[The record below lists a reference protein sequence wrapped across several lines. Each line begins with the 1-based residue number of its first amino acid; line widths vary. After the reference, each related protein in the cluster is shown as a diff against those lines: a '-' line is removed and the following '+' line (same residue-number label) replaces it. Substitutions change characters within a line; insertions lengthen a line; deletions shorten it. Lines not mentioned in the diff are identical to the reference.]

1 MFLLALDQKKADLEL
16 KRTAMEIRKFRS
28 EYKLEL
34 IPASHEGIFLGD
46 LVWDPILG
54 PPDFSRKGMPNTIY
68 TAFLDAGLIGKK
80 DWEQF
85 RKENQ
90 ETPLVGAHF
99 AARHVDVNIE
109 FISELQHPTIGIISG
124 DFRTENLRKFTFG
137 DLQMREMDDLVRIK
151 IDQFLEEMKAS
162 HWSEY
167 DGSIRRVY
175 MITEL
180 YYGTIRMVIEKQFSS
195 EMEAILDKTKLQAS
209 ARSEGSHAVEYE
221 FSHNDVPFAM
231 RIERVRNFNG

>member
-1 MFLLALDQKKADLEL
+1 
-16 KRTAMEIRKFRS
+16 MEIRKFRL

-68 TAFLDAGLIGKK
+68 TAFLDAALIDDKE
-80 DWEQF
+80 WEQF
-85 RKENQ
+85 RKESQ
-90 ETPLVGAHF
+90 DTPLVSAHF
-99 AARHVDVNIE
+99 ATRNVDVNVE
-109 FISELQHPTIGIISG
+109 FVNELEHPTIGKISS
-124 DFRTENLRKFTFG
+124 DFRTENLSKFTFG
-137 DLQMREMDDLVRIK
+137 NLQMCEMDDLVRIK
-151 IDQFLEEMKAS
+151 IDQFLEQMKAS

-180 YYGTIRMVIEKQFSS
+180 YYGSIRMVIEKQFSG
-195 EMEAILDKTKLQAS
+195 EMEAILEKAELQVS
-209 ARSEGSHAVEYE
+209 GRSEGSHAVEYE

>member
-1 MFLLALDQKKADLEL
+1 
-16 KRTAMEIRKFRS
+16 MEIRKFRS

-68 TAFLDAGLIGKK
+68 TAFHDATLIDNK

-85 RKENQ
+85 RKESQ
-90 ETPLVGAHF
+90 DTPLVSAHF
-99 AARHVDVNIE
+99 ATRNVDVNVE
-109 FISELQHPTIGIISG
+109 FVNELEHPTIGKISG
-124 DFRTENLRKFTFG
+124 DFRTENLSKFTFG
-137 DLQMREMDDLVRIK
+137 NLQMREMDDLVRIK
-151 IDQFLEEMKAS
+151 IDHFLEQMKAS

-180 YYGTIRMVIEKQFSS
+180 YYGTIRMVIEKQFSG
-195 EMEAILDKTKLQAS
+195 EMEAILEKTELQVS
-209 ARSEGSHAVEYE
+209 GRSEGSHAIEYE

>member
-1 MFLLALDQKKADLEL
+1 
-16 KRTAMEIRKFRS
+16 MEIRKFRS

-68 TAFLDAGLIGKK
+68 TAFLDAALIDDK

-85 RKENQ
+85 RKESQ
-90 ETPLVGAHF
+90 DTPLVSAHF
-99 AARHVDVNIE
+99 ATRNVDVNVE
-109 FISELQHPTIGIISG
+109 FVSELEHPTIGKISG
-124 DFRTENLRKFTFG
+124 DFRTENINKFTFG

-151 IDQFLEEMKAS
+151 IDQFLEQMKAS
-162 HWSEY
+162 HWNEY

-180 YYGTIRMVIEKQFSS
+180 YYGTIRMVIEKQFSGK
-195 EMEAILDKTKLQAS
+195 MEAILEKAELQLS
-209 ARSEGSHAVEYE
+209 GRSEGSHAVVYE